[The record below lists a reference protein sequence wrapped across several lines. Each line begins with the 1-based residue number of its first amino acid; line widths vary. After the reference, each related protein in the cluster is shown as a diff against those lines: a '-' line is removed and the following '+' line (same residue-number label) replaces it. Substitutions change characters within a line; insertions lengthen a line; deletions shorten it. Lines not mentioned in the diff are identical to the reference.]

1 MIILINLWKDN
12 LWREILP
19 GVNQLLLPNEAL
31 KDIFSFGVSGLCPD
45 LGCKLTSLGD
55 RLHYLVGR

>member
-19 GVNQLLLPNEAL
+19 GINQLLLPNEVF
-31 KDIFSFGVSGLCPD
+31 KDIFSFGVSGQCPD
-45 LGCKLTSLGD
+45 QAVISQALAQ
-55 RLHYLVGR
+55 